1 MDDRA
6 APYIDRIRALAPL
19 IREHG
24 PRAERDCQLSTEVVD
39 AFHETG
45 VFRMFLPRDL
55 GGGGVTVPESLRVI
69 EAVARLDGSAGW
81 NVAICSG
88 GPLFGSFISRQAYE
102 EIFADPRTIVAGS
115 LNPLSTRA
123 TVVDGGYRFSGR
135 ATYVSGSAHA
145 QWLMATAMLLF
156 DGSPQLVDGFPRM
169 RSGLF
174 PMRHCRIL
182 DTWSVSGMRGTGSN
196 DCTFEGVFVPEDFT
210 YEAPNPTATWQTG
223 PLATIPLTTQLGS
236 ALAAVAIGI
245 GRHAIDAFLDLAVTK
260 VPVGTRSTLRERP
273 LGQIQ
278 LAQAQGLVEAAHAYL
293 TTAIDEVWRRGSTG
307 EPFDAPARAAA
318 RLASVTAARLAAQAV
333 DLIFDAAGATSIQTS
348 CDVERCWRDVHAI
361 TQHVI
366 MSTGRFEV
374 IGRVL
379 LGLDPGSPVI

>member
-6 APYIDRIRALAPL
+6 APYVDRIRALAPL
-19 IREHG
+19 VRAHVAQ
-24 PRAERDCQLSTEVVD
+24 AERECQLSAEVVEG
-39 AFHETG
+39 FHDTG

-55 GGGGVTVPESLRVI
+55 DGGGLTVPESLQVI
-69 EAVARLDGSAGW
+69 EAAARIDGSAGW

-88 GPLFGSFISRQAYE
+88 GPLFGSFISRKAYE
-102 EIFADPRTIVAGS
+102 QIFADPRTIVAGS
-115 LNPLSTRA
+115 LNPLGTRA
-123 TVVDGGYRFSGR
+123 TIVDGGYRFSGR
-135 ATYVSGSAHA
+135 ATYISGSAHA
-145 QWLMATAMLLF
+145 QWLMATAMLLV
-156 DGSPQLVDGFPRM
+156 DGAPQIVDGFPRM

-196 DCTFEGVFVPEDFT
+196 DCTFEDVLVPEEFT
-210 YEAPNPTATWQTG
+210 YESPNPTATWQTG
-223 PLATIPLTTQLGS
+223 PLAAIPLTTQLGS
-236 ALAAVAIGI
+236 SLAAVAIGVA
-245 GRHAIDAFLDLAVTK
+245 RHAIDAFLELAVTK

-293 TTAIDEVWRRGSTG
+293 SAAVEEVWRRGGAG
-307 EPFDAPARAAA
+307 EPFDPQARAAA

-333 DLIFDAAGATSIQTS
+333 DLIFDAAGATSIQTT
-348 CDVERCWRDVHAI
+348 CDIERCWRDVHAI

-366 MSTGRFEV
+366 MSTGRYEV

-379 LGLDPGSPVI
+379 LGLDPGAPII